1 MKHLDRY
8 LLREGLPP
16 LLFGLVLYST
26 LAVVS
31 MMLPRMQWVVG
42 VPLLELAWLLLL
54 QFPAAIVQTLPIA
67 LLLAVLLA
75 FGRLAASNELLAVQA
90 GGVALRRLA
99 LTLLALGLVSA
110 GLAAFLNER
119 VLPQTNARV
128 GSLWWELTTGSSGL
142 FRLARQ
148 NVPLGDYTLY
158 FGSTDR
164 ATDELHDVRLEA
176 WQGQRLVLLR
186 ADRARFVGD
195 GLELFG
201 YRHQVF
207 DYSALD
213 SMTGSEAT
221 GPEASDETAEGLLRR
236 LIRVDNRAPG
246 PEQSLTITTS
256 EGYEELITRH
266 SQGGFED
273 TRSSR
278 HAYQDAHNGN
288 LPAAERLKALVLFH
302 RKLAE
307 PLANLTLL
315 LIAVPLAVLYA
326 RSRSVAFGLSLVV
339 TLVWYLFLTIG
350 QLMAQAGAVPVW
362 LGVWSGNIIL
372 AFIGL
377 YLLYFKTNLR

>member
-1 MKHLDRY
+1 MKRLDRY
-8 LLREGLPP
+8 LFREGFPP

-31 MMLPRMQWVVG
+31 AMLPRMQWVVG
-42 VPLLELAWLLLL
+42 VPLFELAWLLLL

-75 FGRLAASNELLAVQA
+75 FGRLAASNELLAIQA
-90 GGVALRRLA
+90 GGVALRRLTA
-99 LTLLALGLVSA
+99 TFLALGLLSA
-110 GLAAFLNER
+110 GFALFLNER
-119 VLPQTNARV
+119 VLPQANARV

-148 NVPLGDYTLY
+148 NIPLGDYTLY
-158 FGSTDR
+158 FASTDR
-164 ATDELHDVRLEA
+164 ATDELHGVRLEA
-176 WQGQRLVLLR
+176 WQGERLVLLR
-186 ADRARFVGD
+186 AERARFVD
-195 GLELFG
+195 NGLELFG

-207 DYSALD
+207 DLSALD
-213 SMTGSEAT
+213 SATRDDEA
-221 GPEASDETAEGLLRR
+221 AEVLLRR
-236 LIRVDNRAPG
+236 LVRVDNRAAE

-256 EGYEELITRH
+256 ESHEELVTRH

-278 HAYQDAHNGN
+278 QAYEDARNVN
-288 LPAAERLKALVLFH
+288 LPAADRLRALVLFH

-307 PLANLTLL
+307 PFANLTLL

-339 TLVWYLFLTIG
+339 TLAWYLFLTIG
-350 QLMAQAGAVPVW
+350 QLMAQAGTVPVW
-362 LGVWSGNIIL
+362 LGVWSGNLVL